1 MYSAL
6 LRISGLFV
14 LMGTLGHSRAATP
27 ATAAAAS
34 APATAAPA
42 ADASAKE
49 KLTPEAEIAS
59 LERERA
65 ELVRAIR
72 QSRSQASQ
80 AREKVIKSTPAMAA
94 MQRRIEELEREIKK
108 AREELDG
115 WMKAAGLDV
124 SGAPAPALASMERMR
139 EIDRRLQELMELRLQ
154 PKVGAAPAD
163 APAAGTQEIQS
174 AP

>member
-1 MYSAL
+1 ML
-6 LRISGLFV
+6 
-14 LMGTLGHSRAATP
+14 
-27 ATAAAAS
+27 
-34 APATAAPA
+34 
-42 ADASAKE
+42 
-49 KLTPEAEIAS
+49 

-65 ELVRAIR
+65 ELVRVIR
-72 QSRSQASQ
+72 QSRSQAVQ
-80 AREKVIKSTPAMAA
+80 ERLTAIQGNPAMAA
-94 MQRRIEELEREIKK
+94 LQRRIEELEREIKK

-115 WMKAAGLDV
+115 RMKAAGLAV

-163 APAAGTQEIQS
+163 APAAGTQEVQS